1 MQHQIEIDS
10 NFMKIAAP
18 VLAEFGFVDTKA
30 LIKEQLILMLASRV
44 SHYDAE
50 IKLLEEKY
58 GGSYEGL
65 MQQKQ
70 VQEENFDLEDSLND
84 WRFAIEAARRYQ
96 RKLQEIESA

>member
-1 MQHQIEIDS
+1 MQYQIEIDS

-18 VLAEFGFVDTKA
+18 VLAEFGFVDTKS

-44 SHYDAE
+44 SNYGAE

-58 GGSYEGL
+58 GGSYEDL

-84 WRFAIEAARRYQ
+84 WRFAIEAASRYQ
-96 RKLQEIESA
+96 RKLQEIENA